1 MVIIWGYTPSETLPN
16 NKIVGDG
23 VNEIKQLF
31 SALLFKTGIKGI
43 CVILEGISQKP
54 VVKLSLVVDSESIY
68 ETSFSPARARE
79 FSFEL
84 DETVF
89 PKTKI
94 EIVMSVSVGSVEVAI
109 SPIGIG
115 MGFQKQNDEFVPTNH
130 LALGV
135 VIS

>member
-1 MVIIWGYTPSETLPN
+1 MVIIWGYTPSEALPN
-16 NKIVGDG
+16 SKIIGEG

-31 SALLFKTGIKGI
+31 SAILFKTGIKGI
-43 CVILEGISQKP
+43 CVNLEGISKKP
-54 VVKLSLVVDSESIY
+54 VVKLSLVIDSESIY
-68 ETSFSPARARE
+68 ETSFSPERARE
-79 FSFEL
+79 YSYEL

-94 EIVMSVSVGSVEVAI
+94 EVVMSVSNGSVEVAI

-115 MGFQKQNDEFVPTNH
+115 MGFQKQDGEFVPTNH

-135 VIS
+135 IIL